1 VPEFTKPA
9 FICLWIALVAG
20 GCARPAPPTEDWI
33 RDLQIEAI
41 RDGRHDVVRWGSD
54 PERYVS
60 WHSHTNRLVPVYT
73 FGTEGGGPG
82 VDLSSYI
89 GANSAYRDAD
99 RLRSLYGRLPED
111 SLDPGAEY
119 MDLTDVGALQRAAV
133 GAGRRHLFLVIFD
146 GMDWQTTRA
155 AAVYQAGRVGYRSG
169 RGGALHFQGY
179 EASGTSQFAFAVTS
193 PSDERLRGRSDTQ
206 EVVDTGAG
214 NYGGYHARSGGP
226 EPWSPGSRPDYVTG
240 ASPHGSIGHAVVDSA
255 AAGTA
260 LCSGLKT
267 FNGAINVDVT
277 GGHRTTVA
285 REMQAAGFAVGA
297 VTSVPISHATVAAAY
312 ANNVSRYD
320 YQDLTRDLLG
330 MPSVAHPA
338 NPLPGLDVLIGC
350 GFGVDRVEDAGQ
362 GTNFVPGNRY
372 LADENLRQVDA
383 ARGGGYVVAM
393 RMAGVDGATSLAAA
407 ASEAARTEK
416 RLLGIYGTAEHE
428 HLPYRTANG
437 DFLPAPNYASERE
450 SYSDGDLLEN
460 PSLAE
465 MTAAAIEVLEADGR
479 GFWLMVEAGDVDWA
493 NHDANVDNSI
503 GAVLS
508 GDAAV
513 RVITDWVEAHSN
525 WDESLLI
532 VTADHGHYLVIA
544 KPEGLAGRLR

>member
-1 VPEFTKPA
+1 VSEFTKQA

-20 GCARPAPPTEDWI
+20 GCARPAPPREDWI
-33 RDLQIEAI
+33 RDLQIEVI

-54 PERYVS
+54 SERYVS

-73 FGTEGGGPG
+73 FGTEGAGPG

-111 SLDPGAEY
+111 SLDPRADY

-133 GAGRRHLFLVIFD
+133 AAGRRHLFLVIFD

-155 AAVYQAGRVGYRSG
+155 AAIYQAGRVGYRSG
-169 RGGALHFQGY
+169 RGGALHFQRY
-179 EASGTSQFAFAVTS
+179 EATDTSQFAFAVTS
-193 PSDERLRGRSDTQ
+193 PTDERLRGRPDTQ

-214 NYGGYHARSGGP
+214 SYGGYHGPSGGP
-226 EPWSPGSRPDYVTG
+226 EPWSPGSPPDYVTG
-240 ASPHGSIGHAVVDSA
+240 GSPDGSIRHAVVDSA

-267 FNGAINVDVT
+267 FNGAINVDGT
-277 GGHRTTVA
+277 GRQRTTVA
-285 REMQAAGFAVGA
+285 HEMQAAGFAIGA
-297 VTSVPISHATVAAAY
+297 VTSVPISHATVASAY
-312 ANNVSRYD
+312 AHNVSRYD

-330 MPSVAHPA
+330 LPSVAHPELA
-338 NPLPGLDVLIGC
+338 LPGLDVLIGC
-350 GFGVDRVEDAGQ
+350 GFGVEREQDARQ
-362 GTNFVPGNRY
+362 GGNFVPGNPY
-372 LADENLRQVDA
+372 LADENLRQIDA
-383 ARGGGYVVAM
+383 AHGGGYVVAM
-393 RMAGVDGATSLAAA
+393 RAAGVDGATGLAAA
-407 ASEAARTEK
+407 ASEATRTGK
-416 RLLGIYGTAEHE
+416 RLLGVYGTPEHQ
-428 HLPYRTANG
+428 HLPYRTADG
-437 DFLPAPNYASERE
+437 DFRPAPNYDSAEE
-450 SYSDGDLLEN
+450 SYTDGDLLEN
-460 PSLAE
+460 PTLAE
-465 MTAAAIEVLEADGR
+465 MTVAAIEVLGAGGR

-493 NHDANVDNSI
+493 NHDANLDNSI

-544 KPEGLAGRLR
+544 EPQGLAGRLR